1 LAKQDPCVAFGVRFT
16 LNTLNTTVA
25 SAITYPTTLTTAAP
39 AKANVSKNFTVTGTL
54 TSGTTAIKNQ
64 TITLQRSL
72 NNSTFVTVAGHTNT
86 TNASGGYTLTTKET
100 ATGTYYYRGYYAGN
114 ATYAAAASKGV
125 KVVVS

>member
-1 LAKQDPCVAFGVRFT
+1 MRCT
-16 LNTLNTTVA
+16 LNTLNTTIA

-54 TSGTTAIKNQ
+54 ASGTTAIKNQ

-100 ATGTYYYRGYYAGN
+100 ATGTYYSRGGYYAGN